1 MRKYPLTN
9 VSNHYPA
16 LGQLTSRILTRPSC
30 IIDAMTAAPR
40 TTEERPLTQPHED
53 RLSPDDP
60 QYNEILRRHA
70 TAMDEGKAGYLDPA
84 TGLLVITATA
94 HLQRGKCCTNGC
106 RHCPY
111 V

>member
-1 MRKYPLTN
+1 MT
-9 VSNHYPA
+9 VQSGDYPA
-16 LGQLTSRILTRPSC
+16 SDMFTSDSRVETSC

-40 TTEERPLTQPHED
+40 TTESRPLTQPHED
-53 RLSPDDP
+53 RLSLDDP
-60 QYNEILRRHA
+60 RYNEILRRHA
-70 TAMDEGKAGYLDPA
+70 TAMDEGNAGYLDPA
-84 TGLLVITATA
+84 TGLFVITAAT